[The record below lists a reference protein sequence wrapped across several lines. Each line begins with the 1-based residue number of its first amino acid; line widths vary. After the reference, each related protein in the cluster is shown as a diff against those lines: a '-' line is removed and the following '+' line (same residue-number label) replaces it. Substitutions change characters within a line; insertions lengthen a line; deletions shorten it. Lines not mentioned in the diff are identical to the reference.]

1 MSDQEKR
8 IEELEKHLCIVIHR
22 QLKLESKVT
31 ALYEYVKGLNDCL
44 GATMDDHKKIE
55 KLENRLCLVVKRQ
68 IEIGSKVTALCQ
80 YVKTQKDCLSA
91 TIDVLSN
98 LIKSLTK

>member
-8 IEELEKHLCIVIHR
+8 IDELEEHLCIVIHR

-31 ALYEYVKGLNDCL
+31 ALHE
-44 GATMDDHKKIE
+44 
-55 KLENRLCLVVKRQ
+55 
-68 IEIGSKVTALCQ
+68 

-91 TIDVLSN
+91 TIDVLSD

>member
-1 MSDQEKR
+1 MYITQRKRGENVSEQEKR

-22 QLKLESKVT
+22 QRKLESKFD
-31 ALYEYVKGLNDCL
+31 ALY
-44 GATMDDHKKIE
+44 
-55 KLENRLCLVVKRQ
+55 
-68 IEIGSKVTALCQ
+68 Q
-80 YVKTQKDCLSA
+80 YVNTQKDCLSN

>member
-8 IEELEKHLCIVIHR
+8 IDELEEELRIVIHR
-22 QLKLESKVT
+22 QIKLESKVT
-31 ALYEYVKGLNDCL
+31 ALYE
-44 GATMDDHKKIE
+44 
-55 KLENRLCLVVKRQ
+55 
-68 IEIGSKVTALCQ
+68 

-91 TIDVLSN
+91 TIDVLSD

>member
-8 IEELEKHLCIVIHR
+8 IDELEKHLCIVIHR
-22 QLKLESKVT
+22 QFKLESKVT
-31 ALYEYVKGLNDCL
+31 ALYE
-44 GATMDDHKKIE
+44 
-55 KLENRLCLVVKRQ
+55 
-68 IEIGSKVTALCQ
+68 

-91 TIDVLSN
+91 TIDVLSD